1 MGATAFILLIAAEF
15 CLSVLAFGRSVPD
28 LATYHSWPALLGLTA
43 QVGFAAFPL
52 LREPSRP

>member
-1 MGATAFILLIAAEF
+1 MGATAFILLIVAEF
-15 CLSVLAFGRSVPD
+15 CQSVLARRSVPD
-28 LATYHSWPALLGLTA
+28 LGTYHSWPALLGLTA